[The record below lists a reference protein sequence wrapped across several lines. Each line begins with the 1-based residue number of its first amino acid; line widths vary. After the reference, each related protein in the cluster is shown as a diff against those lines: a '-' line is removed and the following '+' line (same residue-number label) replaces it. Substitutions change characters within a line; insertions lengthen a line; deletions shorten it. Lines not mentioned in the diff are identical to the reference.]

1 LEKGLSF
8 STFSEFIN
16 MGGHGF
22 YVWLCYGVGLF
33 LMLAIMLQS
42 HIQRKSVLRD
52 LAQRYRRQELNK
64 EPISDLAD

>member
-1 LEKGLSF
+1 
-8 STFSEFIN
+8 

-22 YVWLCYGVGLF
+22 YVWLCYGVGLL
-33 LMLAIMLQS
+33 LMLVITLQS

-64 EPISDLAD
+64 QPTSDLAD